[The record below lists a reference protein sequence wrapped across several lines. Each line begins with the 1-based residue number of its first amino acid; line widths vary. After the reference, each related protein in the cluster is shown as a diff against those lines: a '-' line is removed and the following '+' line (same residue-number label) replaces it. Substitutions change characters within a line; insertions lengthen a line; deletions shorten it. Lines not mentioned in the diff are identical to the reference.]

1 MKKLFVVAVVS
12 LGTLTGFAQEATAEQ
27 GAEVVVATEVVA
39 QDEYSEIEIS
49 ALPEAVTNALAKDH
63 PEATISKAYVNEEEQ
78 FKLEVAQEDGTSAT
92 LFADKEGNWIEE

>member
-12 LGTLTGFAQEATAEQ
+12 LGTLTGFAQEAEAAEAV
-27 GAEVVVATEVVA
+27 GATEMVA

-63 PEATISKAYVNEEEQ
+63 PEATISKAYVNKKEQ
-78 FKLEVAQEDGTSAT
+78 FKLEVAHQDGTSAT
-92 LFADKEGNWIEE
+92 LFADKKGNWIEE